1 MWINKK
7 LVSSLFYSVTVE
19 LHSFAFSRNKIMKIT
34 MKKGIKIRTLK

>member
-7 LVSSLFYSVTVE
+7 LVSSLFGTVE